1 MIKLVATDMDGTF
14 LDENGTYDKK
24 RLANVL
30 KKFKEQGIVFT
41 AASGRSLLSL
51 EQLFADFRDQMAF
64 IAENGSAAVLFD
76 RLAYEQHLSRE
87 QYLDIIDHLS
97 KSPYMENNEY
107 VLSGKDGAYILSD
120 ANPGYIEFIA
130 HYYDNL
136 QKVSHFEDVDDIIFK
151 VTANFTEET
160 VRQAEEWVNQVIP
173 YATAVTTGFKSIDI
187 ILSSVNKR
195 NGLEHL
201 CEQYGIRAEEVLSF
215 GDNINDLEML
225 EWSGKAIATENARP
239 EVKEI
244 ADCIIGHHNDQAV
257 MAYLES
263 MVD

>member
-1 MIKLVATDMDGTF
+1 MIKLIATDMDGTF

-120 ANPGYIEFIA
+120 ANPGY
-130 HYYDNL
+130 
-136 QKVSHFEDVDDIIFK
+136 
-151 VTANFTEET
+151 
-160 VRQAEEWVNQVIP
+160 
-173 YATAVTTGFKSIDI
+173 
-187 ILSSVNKR
+187 
-195 NGLEHL
+195 
-201 CEQYGIRAEEVLSF
+201 AEEVLSF

>member
-1 MIKLVATDMDGTF
+1 MIKLIATDMDGTF

-120 ANPGYIEFIA
+120 ANPGYIEFIT
-130 HYYDNL
+130 HYY
-136 QKVSHFEDVDDIIFK
+136 
-151 VTANFTEET
+151 
-160 VRQAEEWVNQVIP
+160 
-173 YATAVTTGFKSIDI
+173 
-187 ILSSVNKR
+187 
-195 NGLEHL
+195 
-201 CEQYGIRAEEVLSF
+201 
-215 GDNINDLEML
+215 
-225 EWSGKAIATENARP
+225 
-239 EVKEI
+239 
-244 ADCIIGHHNDQAV
+244 
-257 MAYLES
+257 
-263 MVD
+263 